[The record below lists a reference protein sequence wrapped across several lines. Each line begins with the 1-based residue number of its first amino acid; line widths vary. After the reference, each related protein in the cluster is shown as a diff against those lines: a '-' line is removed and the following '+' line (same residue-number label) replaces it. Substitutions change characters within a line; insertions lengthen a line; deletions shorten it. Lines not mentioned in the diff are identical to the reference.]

1 MTKKFTAR
9 RREPKP
15 RLFVYA
21 QNIVSVQI
29 ERFAQVRKRIE
40 RRQPI
45 AFYVMCDH
53 RLIYIQQ
60 SRNFRLRLA
69 APFDCFRKFFMDIR
83 SSNDF
88 THSIIICCLAII
100 YLTYAV

>member
-9 RREPKP
+9 RREPKH

-40 RRQPI
+40 RG
-45 AFYVMCDH
+45 H
-53 RLIYIQQ
+53 N
-60 SRNFRLRLA
+60 S
-69 APFDCFRKFFMDIR
+69 
-83 SSNDF
+83 
-88 THSIIICCLAII
+88 TG
-100 YLTYAV
+100 